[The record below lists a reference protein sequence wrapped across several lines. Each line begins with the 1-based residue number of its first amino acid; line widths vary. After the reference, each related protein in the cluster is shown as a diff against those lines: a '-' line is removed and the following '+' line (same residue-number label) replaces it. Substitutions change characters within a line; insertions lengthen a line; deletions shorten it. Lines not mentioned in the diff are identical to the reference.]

1 MKNLCFIVVMF
12 LLFHSGAVA
21 QDQNPVQKKVMD
33 GFPPSREGQVTF
45 SNYRQHPFS
54 QWSFRNAGA
63 PMHVLMMPRAG
74 AVHAFRE
81 SPNAAIGKMISVDT
95 EGRSKTFDSIFV
107 DNYADGVIV
116 IKDNAVL

>member
-1 MKNLCFIVVMF
+1 MKNIFVFVALICLQGGVM
-12 LLFHSGAVA
+12 A
-21 QDQNPVQKKVMD
+21 QDMNSSQQKVME